1 MSLFNNL
8 LIVKSRSTGT
18 ALFHSNPSR
27 VPLPS
32 NQSGTSAAVLFFIE
46 QDEYLNEEV
55 DARMIEYEDNRPL
68 LDLFLRKPMG
78 LLSLLDEESRFP
90 QATDQTLVEKFE
102 DNLKTKSFWRPKRMD
117 LGFGIHHYAGKVI
130 YNAAGF
136 LAKNRETLPADI
148 ILLLRS
154 SENELVRKLVTH
166 PLTKTGNLAHTK
178 GKGVNTLRGPRTPT
192 RTITLAKIAAVP
204 FGSKSTGGNTLKQ
217 ECPNFLHRSPK
228 LADLNY
234 SGGAEQHPF
243 KWHKRPAARTLD
255 TSALKH
261 NVLLLFSPRLTVGPQ
276 QRVDAVHDPA
286 EEPGVQ
292 SLPHGVP
299 HLHRLLHRVG
309 PDDGLTPRHHAVG
322 GQGFLE
328 LVPPNA
334 QQGRHCRETQDNRLM
349 KSKLE

>member
-1 MSLFNNL
+1 MAFGKTDNFLILLWPSIVFCFVDQIFNL
-8 LIVKSRSTGT
+8 LDSWS
-18 ALFHSNPSR
+18 
-27 VPLPS
+27 
-32 NQSGTSAAVLFFIE
+32 
-46 QDEYLNEEV
+46 
-55 DARMIEYEDNRPL
+55 
-68 LDLFLRKPMG
+68 
-78 LLSLLDEESRFP
+78 
-90 QATDQTLVEKFE
+90 
-102 DNLKTKSFWRPKRMD
+102 
-117 LGFGIHHYAGKVI
+117 
-130 YNAAGF
+130 
-136 LAKNRETLPADI
+136 
-148 ILLLRS
+148 
-154 SENELVRKLVTH
+154 
-166 PLTKTGNLAHTK
+166 
-178 GKGVNTLRGPRTPT
+178 
-192 RTITLAKIAAVP
+192 
-204 FGSKSTGGNTLKQ
+204 
-217 ECPNFLHRSPK
+217 
-228 LADLNY
+228 
-234 SGGAEQHPF
+234 GAEQHPF